1 MSFGPVW
8 LMQPIPYFGEKLTGD
23 WLFEPKIDG
32 WRFQCIRHADGHGEC
47 WGRRLEKKPNWS
59 SRLHLLVGATE
70 QQLPKGTL
78 IDCEL
83 YSNRGRRFIPSLF
96 ARNPKATAFIY
107 VFDVIFLE
115 GTNVCKHTLSSRKQM
130 LAELKLKS
138 PFICIHTMPLRNIKN
153 DFKKT
158 VAHGHEGIVIKK
170 LTSTYLLGIN
180 APIATENWRKVK

>member
-1 MSFGPVW
+1 M
-8 LMQPIPYFGEKLTGD
+8 
-23 WLFEPKIDG
+23 
-32 WRFQCIRHADGHGEC
+32 RHADGHGEC

-59 SRLHLLVGATE
+59 SRLCTLVGATE

-96 ARNPKATAFIY
+96 ARNPKATAVIY

-130 LAELKLKS
+130 LTKLKLKK
-138 PFICIHTMPLRNIKN
+138 PFICVHTLPLRNVKS

-158 VAHGHEGIVIKK
+158 VAQGHEGIVIKK
-170 LTSTYLLGIN
+170 LTSLYLLGKD
-180 APIATENWRKVK
+180 APIATENWRKIK